1 MICDACRAENCEV
14 CTGVVFAERKQERP
28 CTCPDSIHDSPRR
41 VRKFTDEIP
50 PVQTIQVVNGVPLIG
65 ENEEVNESAYFWREV
80 ARDLKLRL
88 DRIKLANEGNKNS
101 RKKLKRQLAE
111 DD

>member
-14 CTGVVFAERKQERP
+14 CTGVVYAERKTERP

-41 VRKFTDEIP
+41 VRRFTDEIP
-50 PVQTIQVVNGVPLIG
+50 PVHTIRIVNGAPVIDEPDPV
-65 ENEEVNESAYFWREV
+65 EESAYFWREV

-88 DRIKLANEGNKNS
+88 DRTKAANEGNKNS